1 MTRSMEQMEER
12 LRDLADREV
21 HQRQLLDSDLH
32 AEQEKVRDL
41 EERLDCEMQKHL
53 SFKAQ
58 LQDKVN
64 ALRMEVSQRQKEFSE
79 SQKISNVKNKALIRD
94 NNRLKDEV
102 AMLR

>member
-1 MTRSMEQMEER
+1 
-12 LRDLADREV
+12 
-21 HQRQLLDSDLH
+21 
-32 AEQEKVRDL
+32 
-41 EERLDCEMQKHL
+41 MQKHL